1 VAKVLTAVS
10 PFITISFALFVL
22 GGLHLRMMKRRQQ
35 AQPETLWTVMLV
47 GGFLVPLL
55 SLIIYYLY
63 LLVTD
68 MIIGQGATG
77 ESRDLFFIWVLPLG
91 YIVITPIYLIISFV
105 VFMMV
110 KQTVTKT
117 VK

>member
-1 VAKVLTAVS
+1 
-10 PFITISFALFVL
+10 
-22 GGLHLRMMKRRQQ
+22 
-35 AQPETLWTVMLV
+35 MLV

-77 ESRDLFFIWVLPLG
+77 ESRGLFFIWVLPLG